1 MNNSISR
8 IHCRASGRN
17 IADLAKELDTEKV
30 AYQRGPICFGAGSTE
45 FLNILVPVATAGIAA
60 IAAILGAYLKRD
72 KKLRI
77 VFEDG
82 KIQELDSSNYNP
94 DELMEAVKKIKEIDF
109 QN

>member
-1 MNNSISR
+1 M
-8 IHCRASGRN
+8 
-17 IADLAKELDTEKV
+17 L
-30 AYQRGPICFGAGSTE
+30 IC
-45 FLNILVPVATAGIAA
+45 LNILVPVATAGIAA